1 MLKIGFIDYYLDEW
15 HANNYPAWIKEQS
28 GGEMEV
34 AYAYGHIDSPI
45 GGMTTNAWC
54 EKYGIQRCATI
65 EELIEKS
72 DRLIVLSPDNCE
84 MHEELCRL
92 PMSSGK
98 LTYVDK
104 TFAPDYPAA
113 KRIFDAAQQGGTPCY
128 STSALRFAEEYA
140 DVDPAGVCAVNCWG
154 PSGFETYSIH
164 QLEPLMMLMKAPARR
179 VMYLPGEGWYSL
191 MVEFADGRFGS
202 ISGYD
207 GGSPFLTNIALK
219 NGSRLIEVKS
229 DFFQPFI
236 ANLVDFFRTGE
247 PKVPAQETLMI
258 MAVRGAGLLAQQH
271 PGEWVEVEAVSD

>member
-154 PSGFETYSIH
+154 PSGFETYSIPSARAVDDAD
-164 QLEPLMMLMKAPARR
+164 ESTGKAGDVPAGRGL
-179 VMYLPGEGWYSL
+179 V
-191 MVEFADGRFGS
+191 FADGGICRR
-202 ISGYD
+202 
-207 GGSPFLTNIALK
+207 PFRQHF
-219 NGSRLIEVKS
+219 RL
-229 DFFQPFI
+229 
-236 ANLVDFFRTGE
+236 
-247 PKVPAQETLMI
+247 
-258 MAVRGAGLLAQQH
+258 
-271 PGEWVEVEAVSD
+271 